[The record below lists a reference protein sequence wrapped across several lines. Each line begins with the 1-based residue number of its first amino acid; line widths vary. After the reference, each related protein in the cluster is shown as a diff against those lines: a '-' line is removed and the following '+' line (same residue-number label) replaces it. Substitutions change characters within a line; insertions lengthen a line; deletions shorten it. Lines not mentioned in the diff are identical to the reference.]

1 MSICRIGKE
10 NTGVCSPPC
19 VVLEPRARSVG
30 CARAAPGSRR
40 RRNKQKTLSLR
51 GFLWASGR
59 CDRIGVKEGVK
70 QDPAC
75 LLTKPLPGTFA
86 ALF

>member
-1 MSICRIGKE
+1 MTICRIGKE
-10 NTGVCSPPC
+10 NTRVCSPPW
-19 VVLEPRARSVG
+19 VVLDPVRVLW
-30 CARAAPGSRR
+30 AALRPLLGRR
-40 RRNKQKTLSLR
+40 RSKQKNLR

-86 ALF
+86 ALL